1 MIIPKL
7 STFSYSKVHF
17 VYFFILG
24 WEKREKLVLK
34 KKKVVGCQDSSDK
47 KTKILVLISSF
58 QLEEFDDDDF

>member
-1 MIIPKL
+1 L
-7 STFSYSKVHF
+7 
-17 VYFFILG
+17 
-24 WEKREKLVLK
+24 REERKTRFK